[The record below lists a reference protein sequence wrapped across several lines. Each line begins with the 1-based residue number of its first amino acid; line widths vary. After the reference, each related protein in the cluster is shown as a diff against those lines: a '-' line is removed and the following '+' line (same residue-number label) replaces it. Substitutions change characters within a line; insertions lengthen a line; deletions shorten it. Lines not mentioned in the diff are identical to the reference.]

1 MAKLPRAALAQFLSF
16 DKEDWTLI
24 GKDTDSMSTSMNPDI
39 ETKQNVIGET
49 TTDHKGFSPELAV
62 DTYAARTEDSIY
74 ENLLDITM
82 NRRSDDEHTSAYLLE
97 CVLTEAVNLSDNKTL
112 TGKAWMEEVTVVP
125 QEYGGD
131 TAAFG
136 IPFNVSP
143 KGGGRVEGTVSVAN
157 RVPTFTPGT
166 AAGASET
173 SGQTKVKSSGAGSLS
188 D

>member
-1 MAKLPRAALAQFLSF
+1 MKLPRAALAQFLSF
-16 DKEDWTLI
+16 DEEKWTLL

-49 TTDHKGFSPELAV
+49 TTDHKGFNPELAV
-62 DTYAARTEDSIY
+62 DAYAARTEDSIY

-82 NRRSDDEHTSAYLLE
+82 NRKYDDESTTATLME
-97 CVLTEAVNLSDNKTL
+97 CVLDEAVNLSDNKTL
-112 TGKAWMEEVTVVP
+112 TGKAWKEKVTVVP

-136 IPFNVSP
+136 IPFNLSP
-143 KGGGRVEGTVSVAN
+143 KGGGREEGTVSVTK

-166 AAGASET
+166 GGGSQPAALNET
-173 SGQTKVKSSGAGSLS
+173 QTKASSKSLS